1 MINKFSLLS
10 GDEMEEHLANYPI
23 GTWSYSKLATFSRN
37 EKAFERRYLWNE
49 RSKRSVA
56 SIAGNAYHEALRVYF
71 EEFDV
76 LPRPKIV
83 ELSQIAYDYIGKVSP
98 NQWKTSKTMPTIGEC
113 ISNANKIVLA
123 LLTNFLAEIEIY
135 IDDIDHIYTVEA
147 NIHEWVCVNGV
158 DIPVPLS
165 AVADIVVRTKDGR
178 IVVIDHKSLKSFTS
192 DDERAMTGGKQAITY
207 VLAVEQKLGITVD
220 EVWFIENKYSKN
232 RDKSPQLRAIKIEID
247 KDSRRLYE
255 AMLYQHLKRM
265 LEAVN
270 DPDYIYTMNDS
281 DHYEDLAELYDFWM
295 RSMIADV
302 DDFNISQAQKDHLRK
317 RTKKTKDA
325 SLANISPKAII
336 EFRKNAA
343 AFITMDYSMEN
354 MTNSEKIEHLL
365 RGFGY
370 IVDVASVI
378 DGYSS
383 DTYLLQVATGL
394 KIKDIHRYRLD
405 IASALSVSQVNI
417 SPTLKPYEGKSYVVV
432 DVTKKRERDLFF
444 DQSALAGRKLPIGRN
459 NFEDLIIWDLDNH
472 ATPHVLVC
480 GATGSGKSVSIK
492 STIAYAELAGVNDIR
507 VFDPKYEFCDLN
519 NSNIKVYND
528 IEDIESE
535 MALLVADMQDR
546 TKNGDR
552 HTTMVIFDEFAD
564 ALSQARKGKALGD
577 DRSLEENLQMILQK
591 GRSLGF
597 RVLAAT
603 KRASTKVING
613 DAKVNFP
620 VQICFR
626 VPKAIDSMVVL
637 DEEGAEGLAG
647 LGDGLMNSPEY
658 IGTQR
663 FQGYYKP

>member
-1 MINKFSLLS
+1 MLS

-76 LPRPKIV
+76 LPRPQIV
-83 ELSQIAYDYIGKVSP
+83 ELSQIAYNYIGKVSP

-135 IDDIDHIYTVEA
+135 IDNIDHIYTVEA

-165 AVADIVVRTKDGR
+165 AVADIVVRTKDDK
-178 IVVIDHKSLKSFTS
+178 IAIIDHKSLKSFTS
-192 DDERAMTGGKQAITY
+192 DDERAMAGGKQAITY
-207 VLAVEQKLGITVD
+207 VLAVEQEFDFLVD

-302 DDFNISQAQKDHLRK
+302 DDFNISQAQKEHLRK

-444 DQSALAGRKLPIGRN
+444 DQGALKGRKLPIGRN
-459 NFEDLIIWDLDNH
+459 NFEDLIVWDLDNH

-519 NSNIKVYND
+519 NSNIEVYND

-603 KRASTKVING
+603 QRASTKVING

>member
-1 MINKFSLLS
+1 
-10 GDEMEEHLANYPI
+10 
-23 GTWSYSKLATFSRN
+23 
-37 EKAFERRYLWNE
+37 
-49 RSKRSVA
+49 
-56 SIAGNAYHEALRVYF
+56 
-71 EEFDV
+71 
-76 LPRPKIV
+76 
-83 ELSQIAYDYIGKVSP
+83 
-98 NQWKTSKTMPTIGEC
+98 
-113 ISNANKIVLA
+113 
-123 LLTNFLAEIEIY
+123 
-135 IDDIDHIYTVEA
+135 
-147 NIHEWVCVNGV
+147 
-158 DIPVPLS
+158 
-165 AVADIVVRTKDGR
+165 
-178 IVVIDHKSLKSFTS
+178 
-192 DDERAMTGGKQAITY
+192 
-207 VLAVEQKLGITVD
+207 
-220 EVWFIENKYSKN
+220 
-232 RDKSPQLRAIKIEID
+232 
-247 KDSRRLYE
+247 
-255 AMLYQHLKRM
+255 M

-603 KRASTKVING
+603 QRASTKVING

>member
-232 RDKSPQLRAIKIEID
+232 RDKSPQLRAIK
-247 KDSRRLYE
+247 
-255 AMLYQHLKRM
+255 KR
-265 LEAVN
+265 
-270 DPDYIYTMNDS
+270 
-281 DHYEDLAELYDFWM
+281 
-295 RSMIADV
+295 
-302 DDFNISQAQKDHLRK
+302 
-317 RTKKTKDA
+317 
-325 SLANISPKAII
+325 
-336 EFRKNAA
+336 
-343 AFITMDYSMEN
+343 
-354 MTNSEKIEHLL
+354 
-365 RGFGY
+365 
-370 IVDVASVI
+370 
-378 DGYSS
+378 
-383 DTYLLQVATGL
+383 
-394 KIKDIHRYRLD
+394 
-405 IASALSVSQVNI
+405 
-417 SPTLKPYEGKSYVVV
+417 
-432 DVTKKRERDLFF
+432 
-444 DQSALAGRKLPIGRN
+444 
-459 NFEDLIIWDLDNH
+459 
-472 ATPHVLVC
+472 
-480 GATGSGKSVSIK
+480 
-492 STIAYAELAGVNDIR
+492 
-507 VFDPKYEFCDLN
+507 
-519 NSNIKVYND
+519 
-528 IEDIESE
+528 
-535 MALLVADMQDR
+535 
-546 TKNGDR
+546 
-552 HTTMVIFDEFAD
+552 
-564 ALSQARKGKALGD
+564 
-577 DRSLEENLQMILQK
+577 
-591 GRSLGF
+591 
-597 RVLAAT
+597 
-603 KRASTKVING
+603 
-613 DAKVNFP
+613 
-620 VQICFR
+620 
-626 VPKAIDSMVVL
+626 
-637 DEEGAEGLAG
+637 
-647 LGDGLMNSPEY
+647 
-658 IGTQR
+658 
-663 FQGYYKP
+663 

>member
-603 KRASTKVING
+603 QRASTKVING